1 MTRST
6 FTMLVLLTTMM
17 PSAARAIEATGHD
30 AITTPGRPVQV
41 RVKFERTLLGYW
53 RPDMKGSRV
62 TIEVLG
68 ARRSARTDRD
78 GMASTTVVAGAVGV
92 HPISARLDRSPSA
105 RAATSRLFVLDPSR
119 PVAVVDI
126 DGTISDLPDWQVPF
140 IGHRAKTFAGA
151 PALMHDLA
159 RRYQI
164 IYLTAR
170 DDTFDAKSRAFLRL
184 HGFPDGPVVYNDLG
198 LGTKAERDQLKA
210 GNHGPFKLGQINA
223 LRVRGVRVE
232 LGIGNA
238 ETDAFAYEN
247 ANLPSYILTKLTGRG
262 PSFRFTTYAQLRPRL
277 VADGVLVAAPG
288 LVGALP

>member
-1 MTRST
+1 
-6 FTMLVLLTTMM
+6 MLALLLTMM
-17 PSAARAIEATGHD
+17 PPAAQAIEATGHD
-30 AITTPGRPVQV
+30 AITTPGRPVDV
-41 RVKFERTLLGYW
+41 RVKFERTVLGYW
-53 RPDMKGSRV
+53 RPDLRDKRV
-62 TIEVLG
+62 TIDVLG
-68 ARRSARTDRD
+68 ARRPAVTDRD
-78 GMASTTVVAGAVGV
+78 GMASTRVVPTAPGV
-92 HPISARLDRSPSA
+92 YPISARLDRHTSPL
-105 RAATSRLFVLDPSR
+105 ATSRLFVLDPAR
-119 PVAVVDI
+119 PVVVVDI

-140 IGHRAKTFAGA
+140 IGHRAKTFVGA

-184 HGFPDGPVVYNDLG
+184 HGFPDGPVIYNDLG

-210 GNHGPFKLGQINA
+210 GNHGPFKLGQLNA
-223 LRVRGVRVE
+223 LRARGVKLE

-247 ANLPSYILTKLTGRG
+247 AGLPSYILTKLTGTG

-277 VADGVLVAAPG
+277 VADGVLVTAPG
-288 LVGALP
+288 LVGSLP